1 MLVSD
6 IPFFIDNI
14 SLQTSVFQS
23 GNIYD
28 LSEKIRVKLNETSH
42 IGDSG
47 YYEKLYS
54 ADTLITGY
62 NIYIINLD

>member
-42 IGDSG
+42 IEDNG

-54 ADTLITGY
+54 TDTLITGY
-62 NIYIINLD
+62 KHLYNKS

>member
-28 LSEKIRVKLNETSH
+28 LSEKIRVKLNEKSH

-54 ADTLITGY
+54 TDTLITGY
-62 NIYIINLD
+62 KHLYNKS